1 MDRRLVSPKFT
12 DPPREYDQR
21 YMDDLIRALNDL
33 VVQIRTPGLGRN
45 TTTVFTDLVDGQTGL
60 EPGTVWNEN
69 GVARIAGFGPDDL
82 LGTHVYGQ
90 VSRTTTG
97 TVTITT
103 AGQYVSTG
111 LTATLDTGTAEGI
124 ALGTTDTFAVKNVS
138 GKTRIL
144 PIFGSIDANTVSGG
158 NKVLGIKLA
167 LNGNVINQTECRANQ
182 PNAGV
187 EAKLVTRWI
196 VKMEPDDEI
205 ALFIANITDTTDI
218 EFKRGRIV
226 VG

>member
-1 MDRRLVSPKFT
+1 MDRRLIPPRFT
-12 DPPREYDQR
+12 EPPREYDQR
-21 YMDDLIRALNDL
+21 YMDDLIRAMNDL
-33 VVQIRTPGLGRN
+33 VVQLRTPGLGRN
-45 TTTVFTDLVDGQTGL
+45 TTTTFTNLAESQTGL

-82 LGTHVYGQ
+82 LGTHTYGQ
-90 VSRTTTG
+90 VSRTTSG

-111 LTATLDTGTAEGI
+111 LAATLDTTIAKGI

-138 GKTRIL
+138 GKTRIV

-158 NKVLGIKLA
+158 NKVLGIKMA
-167 LNGNVINQTECRANQ
+167 LNGTVIDQTECRANQ
-182 PNAGV
+182 PSAGV

-205 ALFIANITDTTDI
+205 ALFIANITDTTNI
-218 EFKRGRIV
+218 TFKRGRIV